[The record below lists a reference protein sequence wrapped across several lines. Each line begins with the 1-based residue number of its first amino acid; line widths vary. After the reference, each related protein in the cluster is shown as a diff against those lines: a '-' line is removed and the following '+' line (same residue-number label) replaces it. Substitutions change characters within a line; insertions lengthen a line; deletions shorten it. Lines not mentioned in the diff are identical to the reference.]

1 MSLAPT
7 VYKNAILQPN
17 MVILIQIKRDV
28 FFLRLIFVGAQSI
41 CLSFELILRSEVF
54 DLY

>member
-28 FFLRLIFVGAQSI
+28 FF
-41 CLSFELILRSEVF
+41 FEVNFCWSPI
-54 DLY
+54 DLLEFRANFKI